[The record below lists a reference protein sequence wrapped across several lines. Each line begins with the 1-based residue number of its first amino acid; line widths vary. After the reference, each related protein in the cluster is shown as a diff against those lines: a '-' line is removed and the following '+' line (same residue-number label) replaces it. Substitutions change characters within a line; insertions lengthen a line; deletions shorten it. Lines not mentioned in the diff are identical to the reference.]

1 MVLLPRPL
9 ILGLFLCIAASTQKP
24 IAPISTDTKN
34 AVTRDSAPVAAVQSK
49 EQQKKQAEFDVRY
62 AEAVASRRARDFQAA
77 LDKFLEAEQLTGN
90 LTDTKYSWLQEVLA
104 GEADC
109 FIQLQKFEEAEKAL
123 LRRKDALKITTN
135 ELDPSY
141 AQNFS
146 LLADLSAKQLAWASA
161 EAYLQ
166 QAMKARDKIIA
177 HLADSGANAKLIELE
192 RRSRAFDLFHLGVTY
207 AREAKY
213 AEALSVL
220 DDSFTAASEAHVPAQ
235 QLTPI
240 ASAAKD
246 IAVHTGFPED
256 VKKWQGRITGL
267 AGGSAAS
274 KN

>member
-1 MVLLPRPL
+1 MALLPRPL
-9 ILGLFLCIAASTQKP
+9 HAVLFICTFASPQKP
-24 IAPISTDTKN
+24 IAPIFPPAKN
-34 AVTRDSAPVAAVQSK
+34 GMAQDSPPATAVSSK
-49 EQQKKQAEFDVRY
+49 EQQQKQAEFDLRY
-62 AEAVASRRARDFQAA
+62 AEAVALRKAHDFQAA
-77 LDKFLEAEQLTGN
+77 LEKFQLTEQLAGD

-109 FIQLQKFEEAEKAL
+109 FVQLQKFEEAEKAL

-146 LLADLSAKQLAWASA
+146 LLADLSAKQLAWPSA

-177 HLADSGANAKLIELE
+177 HLKDAGANAALIQLE
-192 RRSRAFDLFHLGVTY
+192 RRSRAFDLFHLGVTC
-207 AREAKY
+207 AREGKY
-213 AEALSVL
+213 AEALSML
-220 DDSFTAASEAHVPAQ
+220 DESFTAASEAHTPAQ

-240 ASAAKD
+240 ATAAKD

-256 VKKWQGRITGL
+256 VKKWQGRLTGL
-267 AGGSAAS
+267 AGASGTS